1 MTAATW
7 PRSATVA
14 DWVGAVLTGGA
25 STRMGRDKAA
35 IEIDGRSMADRVAD
49 ALRSAG
55 AAEVVTVG
63 GPRGTVADDEPGEGP
78 LAGIVT
84 ALRWAA
90 GRVVVVAPCDLVAP
104 EPGALRALA
113 AAVAD
118 GAVAA
123 VPAPDRPLP
132 IALGD
137 GAALAAAFAA
147 GERAVHRALAGIDGV
162 VVVPLAAAATA
173 DADTADQLP
182 PDAR

>member
-1 MTAATW
+1 M
-7 PRSATVA
+7 A

-35 IEIDGRSMADRVAD
+35 IVIDGRTMADRVAD
-49 ALRSAG
+49 ALRAAG
-55 AAEVVTVG
+55 ADEVVTIG
-63 GPRGTVADDEPGEGP
+63 GARGAVADDVPGEGP

-84 ALRWAA
+84 AVRWAG

-104 EPGALRALA
+104 DPGALRALA
-113 AAVAD
+113 AAVED

-132 IALGD
+132 IAVAD
-137 GAALAAAFAA
+137 GAALIEAFAA

-162 VVVPLAAAATA
+162 VVVPLAAASTA